1 MICWAETTLPSS
13 RVRSAALLTYLVK
26 SALLGRSVMGTVS
39 GSLALAFF
47 GFGRAGAGAAA
58 CAADGVFAVGV
69 EDTNTGAGAAAGA
82 GAEPLPAGWL
92 AAAAMRAAKSLES
105 RFFFMSETLPDDGVM
120 LRRHNTV
127 TAQHCNTAQLRVRGV
142 IAFCR

>member
-13 RVRSAALLTYLVK
+13 RVLSAALLTYLVN

-47 GFGRAGAGAAA
+47 GFARAGSGAAA
-58 CAADGVFAVGV
+58 GGAGGVFAAGV

-82 GAEPLPAGWL
+82 GLGAEPLPAGWL

-105 RFFFMSETLPDDGVM
+105 RFFFMESPFPMMV
-120 LRRHNTV
+120 
-127 TAQHCNTAQLRVRGV
+127 
-142 IAFCR
+142 